1 MGVYYIIEL
10 EFNCQFILVKKQW
23 DSVVLECIEQVCD
36 LVWSVDVVV
45 VVMQEGFVYICLVI
59 FSMIFIWVKV
69 EVNIFWKWKGN
80 CFQYDWVLE
89 WFYEQ
94 VVQVIQRYI
103 YFDVVKCILVVSF
116 GFVREQFCDYMF

>member
-69 EVNIFWKWKGN
+69 EVNIFRKRKGN

-94 VVQVIQRYI
+94 VVQVIQCYI
-103 YFDVVKCILVVSF
+103 YFDVVKCILVVSL